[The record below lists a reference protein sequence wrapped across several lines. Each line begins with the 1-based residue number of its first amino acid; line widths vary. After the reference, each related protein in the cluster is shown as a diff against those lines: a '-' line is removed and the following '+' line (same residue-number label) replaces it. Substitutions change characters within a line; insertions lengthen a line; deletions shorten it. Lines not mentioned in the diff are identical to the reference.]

1 MPIFKQNVKKGSSG
15 GGAAGA
21 GASSASQTV
30 KQNKSFMTLDNK
42 HQGFLKEFN
51 HNDTVVIPQLKQRLG
66 DLKCQLAAAEK
77 AGRPIDERLEIRDL
91 IDDTTQE
98 IKTLAAKKAKYLQDN
113 ARLVFNYF
121 ENKKSI
127 ETSQTVNLLTDKNK
141 RMQSFFKISTID
153 VDPSNNTISKMQ
165 QNNTLLSKYLSNVDD
180 AMIDVTTYMIPAD
193 QCKVCTKGELI
204 PYEEEGIVI
213 CNKCSHTFPFL
224 IENEKP
230 SYKETPKDVS
240 FYAYKRVNHFK
251 EVLAQFQAKETTQ
264 IHDDVIVKIHN
275 QIARERLQLKDL
287 TNETMRAILSK
298 LGYDSKYY
306 EHIPFIKHKLGIK
319 PIIMSRELED
329 ELYNDFNELQGPYF
343 RHCPENREN
352 FLNYNYTAFKL
363 CERRGHYHFLKHFNK
378 IKDPHKLIE
387 HDNIWE
393 KICGD
398 LRWAFIPT
406 DYDAYDDN

>member
-1 MPIFKQNVKKGSSG
+1 MPIFKQKTA
-15 GGAAGA
+15 GAATA
-21 GASSASQTV
+21 ASSSTA
-30 KQNKSFMTLDNK
+30 KPNKSFITLDTK

-51 HNDTVVIPQLKQRLG
+51 NNDTVVIPQLKQTLR
-66 DLKCQLAAAEK
+66 DLKQQLAVAEQNAAS
-77 AGRPIDERLEIRDL
+77 IDERLEIQDS
-91 IDDTTQE
+91 IDDVKTQ
-98 IKTLAAKKAKYLQDN
+98 IKGLNAKKTKYLNDN

-141 RMQSFFKISTID
+141 QMLSFFKISPAGEEDGNPKNT
-153 VDPSNNTISKMQ
+153 TISKMQ
-165 QNNTLLSKYLSNVDD
+165 QNNILLSKYLSNVDD
-180 AMIDVTTYMIPAD
+180 SLIDIANYTVAAD
-193 QCKVCTKGELI
+193 QCKICIRGELI
-204 PYEEEGIVI
+204 PYEDEGIVI
-213 CNKCSHTFPFL
+213 CNKCSHTFPYL
-224 IENEKP
+224 VENEKP

-251 EVLAQFQAKETTQ
+251 EVLAQFQAKETTH
-264 IHDDVIVKIHN
+264 IDDEIILKIDN
-275 QIARERLQLKDL
+275 QITRERIQRKNL
-287 TNETMRAILSK
+287 TNETMRAILCK

-306 EHIPFIKHKLGIK
+306 EHVPFIKHKLGIK

-329 ELYNDFNELQGPYF
+329 ELYNDFNDLQMPYF

-393 KICGD
+393 KICAD
-398 LRWAFIPT
+398 LHWAFIPT
-406 DYDAYDDN
+406 DYDAYDDM